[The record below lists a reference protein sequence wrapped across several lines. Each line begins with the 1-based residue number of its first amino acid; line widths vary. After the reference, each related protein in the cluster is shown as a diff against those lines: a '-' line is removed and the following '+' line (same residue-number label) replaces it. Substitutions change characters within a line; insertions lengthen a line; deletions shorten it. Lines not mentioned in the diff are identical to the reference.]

1 MLQENTKRAY
11 VKIAYSTKDGKMSEA
26 VRTAIDADINMYTL
40 LELREMAEFE
50 GGIKVPLKD
59 LAILGMYIEVEKARR
74 KDSYRVGFA
83 NTAVA

>member
-1 MLQENTKRAY
+1 MLQENTKKAY

-40 LELREMAEFE
+40 LELREVAEFE

-74 KDSYRVGFA
+74 MNSYRIDSA
-83 NTAVA
+83 NRSIA